1 MEMNDRRIIIV
12 GCGPGSP
19 DYITPAAA
27 CAALG
32 ADVLLGAPR
41 LHALFPAARAR
52 RIETGGD
59 VQFVLDQVE
68 NVRQRGTVAVL
79 VSGSPGIYS
88 MSRAVIRR
96 FGITACRI
104 IPAVSSVQAAFAALG
119 LDCVGARIIS
129 AHGRRP
135 DIDAVELGQADRIA
149 VLGGTVAAQTWLADF
164 LDEVGEELDL
174 FVCENLT
181 LPEERIRRMD
191 APRLRREK
199 LSSLTVFIL
208 VKKDMVQS
216 DWPQPEEREDT

>member
-1 MEMNDRRIIIV
+1 
-12 GCGPGSP
+12 
-19 DYITPAAA
+19 
-27 CAALG
+27 
-32 ADVLLGAPR
+32 
-41 LHALFPAARAR
+41 
-52 RIETGGD
+52 
-59 VQFVLDQVE
+59 
-68 NVRQRGTVAVL
+68 
-79 VSGSPGIYS
+79 
-88 MSRAVIRR
+88 
-96 FGITACRI
+96 
-104 IPAVSSVQAAFAALG
+104 